1 MQTSRS
7 KSSLQEFNAPVQ
19 LKLSALWASVLC
31 CYLYGDFFS
40 LFQPGKL
47 QHMLDGQIAPLGAV
61 TQGVLL
67 GVTIS
72 MAIPSLM
79 IFLSLVLRPVVN
91 RWTNI
96 VVGVLYTLFVLATMP
111 GAWAFYLFRGTRD
124 MLLTALVVWLAWTWP
139 RREPA

>member
-1 MQTSRS
+1 MQTRS
-7 KSSLQEFNAPVQ
+7 TIPLQDFTAPVQ

-47 QHMLDGQIAPLGAV
+47 QHMLEGQIAPLGAV

-96 VVGVLYTLFVLATMP
+96 VVGVLYTLFVLATMS
-111 GAWAFYLFRGTRD
+111 GAWAFYLFLGTLD
-124 MLLTALVVWLAWTWP
+124 MMLTGLVVWFAWTWP
-139 RREPA
+139 RRDTA

>member
-1 MQTSRS
+1 MQTRRTIP
-7 KSSLQEFNAPVQ
+7 LQEFTAPVQ
-19 LKLSALWASVLC
+19 LKLSALWASALC
-31 CYLYGDFFS
+31 CYLYGDFFG

-47 QHMLDGQIAPLGAV
+47 QHMLEGQIAPLGAV

-96 VVGVLYTLFVLATMP
+96 VVGVLYTLFVLATMS
-111 GAWAFYLFRGTRD
+111 GAWAFYLFLGTLD
-124 MLLTALVVWLAWTWP
+124 MMLTGLVVWFAWTWP
-139 RREPA
+139 RADPA